1 LHLPTTFQSVI
12 NISFAEIVVELL
24 LFNNSHSNIPNIL
37 AEYENIFPIN
47 PLFCQHDHD
56 PNDPQKANDPNDLQK
71 ANDPND
77 LQKGNDPNDIQKRND
92 PNASAKKPE
101 DPKEIQ

>member
-1 LHLPTTFQSVI
+1 MPTTFQSVI

-24 LFNNSHSNIPNIL
+24 LFNYSHSNIPNIL
-37 AEYENIFPIN
+37 AEHENILPIN
-47 PLFCQHDHD
+47 PLFCQHDH
-56 PNDPQKANDPNDLQK
+56 DPNDLQK